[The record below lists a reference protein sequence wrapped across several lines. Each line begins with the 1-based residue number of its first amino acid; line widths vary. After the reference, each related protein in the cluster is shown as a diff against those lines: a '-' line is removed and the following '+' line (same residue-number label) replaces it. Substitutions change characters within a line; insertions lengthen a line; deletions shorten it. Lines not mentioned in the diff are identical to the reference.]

1 MARAD
6 LERRGA
12 ACRSADHLERDGKLA
27 LEDAYRGRRL
37 GVSGCLGRPDFSAD
51 RDPPRQEDA
60 HSGCHSRRD
69 RENETASRRDRFVE
83 SAEVRDRVPQPNYRQ
98 AALEQ
103 DHSRGHAAPGASSQ
117 GWICIGI
124 TGDGRP
130 AHLRLFR
137 FLRALLLRLRGPV
150 GLETRPGVP
159 GDGGF
164 IGRRQF
170 ARAFR
175 ERTRDCRRSGT
186 AVVRGGDRQKDR

>member
-27 LEDAYRGRRL
+27 LEDACRGRRL

-83 SAEVRDRVPQPNYRQ
+83 IAEVRDRVPQPKHRQ
-98 AALEQ
+98 VALEQ

-137 FLRALLLRLRGPV
+137 FVRAPLLRPRGSICVEKRIRGPAH
-150 GLETRPGVP
+150 
-159 GDGGF
+159 
-164 IGRRQF
+164 Q
-170 ARAFR
+170 
-175 ERTRDCRRSGT
+175 
-186 AVVRGGDRQKDR
+186 VRGGRRKFAGAF